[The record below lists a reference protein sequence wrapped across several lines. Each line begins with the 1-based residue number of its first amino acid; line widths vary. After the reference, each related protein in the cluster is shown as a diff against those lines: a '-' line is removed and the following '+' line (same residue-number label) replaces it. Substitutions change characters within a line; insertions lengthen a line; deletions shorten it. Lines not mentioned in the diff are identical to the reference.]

1 MKNKLKKIV
10 LGKPPAE
17 GNVEAGAIKKRIEN
31 IKAIWNND
39 HQDDVG
45 IEKMFRLFLA
55 ASQFL
60 FPGIYIK
67 HFAGKHGVQIQDL
80 VMDFYITLKVL
91 FPVFILY
98 NQYNH
103 IFILTLIL
111 VWLLIET
118 ILYVPTLIF
127 ASDIIARPSSYRRS
141 MLLLLFNYFEIAFSF
156 GVIYTQANC
165 LNKAFQNWYDSIYFS
180 FVTLGSIG
188 FGDYYPTTGLGK
200 FLVVVQSVIFLAFV
214 VLFLNFFSNKVENKG
229 YFDENNHK

>member
-1 MKNKLKKIV
+1 MKHILKKLV
-10 LGKPPAE
+10 LGKPTFDNAIE
-17 GNVEAGAIKKRIEN
+17 VGAIKKRKQN

-45 IEKMFRLFLA
+45 IEKVFRLFLA

-67 HFAGKHGVQIQDL
+67 NIAGKRGSQIQDL
-80 VMDFYITLKVL
+80 TMDFYITLKVL
-91 FPVFILY
+91 FPIFILY
-98 NQYNH
+98 QQYTD
-103 IFILTLIL
+103 ILSLTVIL
-111 VWLLIET
+111 VWLLVET

-156 GVIYTQANC
+156 GVLYSQGNY
-165 LNKAFQNWYDSIYFS
+165 LNQPFQNWYDAIYFS

-188 FGDYYPTTGLGK
+188 YGDYYPVTGLGK
-200 FLVVVQSVIFLAFV
+200 FLVALQSVIFLAFV

-229 YFDENNHK
+229 YFDEKNHK